1 MFIRILIKIIFLV
14 IIAFQSFE
22 CFASVSTLNR
32 INVRPL
38 NRAIIY
44 FDVLPD
50 AYSSK
55 LSDDKRTIYIE
66 LPKIE
71 VVDSCRQIV
80 SGGIIK
86 SVQVQTLKE
95 KALITLMLKERRGYN
110 AVILPYSKAIMVEV
124 FNWNELTQADDK
136 FRTSLLAYEDGI
148 FSEALNDLLN
158 VAKLKH
164 ANASVFAGMILLKN
178 GQIQSAINLL
188 KTATELNSDINDRYA
203 ALYHAYMILDNRIEA
218 EKYLDE
224 FKKNSG
230 VAAPGI
236 WEINLST
243 DVDSSLIAL
252 TDSLRNSFTA
262 SVANLDTFNSEI
274 EFPDEV
280 TVDTLTTSQS
290 NEFSMNSYLFE
301 LIALISI
308 AIFVSLLYFYLKW
321 KNTRQKAI
329 SKQKSDAF
337 AESLKTAEVKGK
349 PSKVTD
355 LYKQNEQTKP
365 EKTSNIKNE
374 ENKEIIKGVEQILK
388 DAEDKK
394 FQKTKVDKDKTLQN
408 PKPKGNPK
416 VELAMHLIEEQRKI
430 KSSVL
435 SNIKTDEM
443 PHDPEKLSEY
453 AKKLGIE
460 RGGLE
465 TKQAIER
472 LLSDEDYFKTISK
485 KFRNESND

>member
-1 MFIRILIKIIFLV
+1 MFIRIIIKIIFLL
-14 IIAFQSFE
+14 IIAFQTFE
-22 CFASVSTLNR
+22 CFATVSTLNR
-32 INVRPL
+32 INVQPL

-50 AYSSK
+50 SYSSK

-86 SVQVQTLKE
+86 SVQVQTLKD

-148 FSEALNDLLN
+148 FPEALNDLLN

-188 KTATELNSDINDRYA
+188 KTASELNSDINDRYG
-203 ALYHAYMILDNRIEA
+203 ALYHAYMIQDNRIEA

-230 VAAPGI
+230 VVAPGI

-243 DVDSSLIAL
+243 AVDSSLIAL
-252 TDSLRNSFTA
+252 TDSLRYSFTA
-262 SVANLDTFNSEI
+262 SVANLDTLNSEI
-274 EFPDEV
+274 ELLGEV

-290 NEFSMNSYLFE
+290 YEFSIQSYLFE
-301 LIALISI
+301 IIVLISI

-321 KNTRQKAI
+321 RNTRQKAI

-337 AESLKTAEVKGK
+337 AESLKTAEVKVK
-349 PSKVTD
+349 PSKLTD
-355 LYKQNEQTKP
+355 LYKQNEQIKP
-365 EKTSNIKNE
+365 EKATSIKNE

-394 FQKTKVDKDKTLQN
+394 LQKTKVDKDKTSQN
-408 PKPKGNPK
+408 PKHKGNPK

-435 SNIKTDEM
+435 SNIKADEM
-443 PHDPEKLSEY
+443 PNDPEKLNEY

-472 LLSDEDYFKTISK
+472 LISDEDYFKTISK
-485 KFRNESND
+485 KFSNESND